1 MRAQPFQRQYPDS
14 PHIHSR
20 YRSGSREGDVPMKR
34 PRKNKV
40 IVRRELEQSRLKFAL
55 VDEAAGLVDYD

>member
-1 MRAQPFQRQYPDS
+1 
-14 PHIHSR
+14 
-20 YRSGSREGDVPMKR
+20 VKR

-40 IVRRELEQSRLKFAL
+40 IVRRELEQSRLEFAL